1 MFGFGRKKKATDV
14 ATTHD
19 APVTLD
25 TAGQVDTSRNPVGRA
40 LVAGLDRAVRIQ
52 GSTVENYLNR
62 LREKNPGASTEE
74 LQSIVDK
81 HFRYAT
87 IGSGAGAGGAA
98 AIPGVGL
105 FTGAAAIGAESLV
118 FLDAA
123 ALYTVASASL
133 RGIDIRDPER
143 RRALVLIGLLG
154 SSGTAIIDA
163 LLPAGMETA
172 TIPSAR
178 ALTRFSAPTLNQV
191 NNRLTQRA
199 LKTMTKRMT
208 GAVLGKLM
216 PMGIGAVV
224 GSVANRRLAASVID
238 HVRQALGPA
247 QLIPEADQPPA
258 D

>member
-133 RGIDIRDPER
+133 RGILISAIRSGVARWCSSAYWAPPAPRSLTPCCPPAWR
-143 RRALVLIGLLG
+143 RR
-154 SSGTAIIDA
+154 
-163 LLPAGMETA
+163 
-172 TIPSAR
+172 
-178 ALTRFSAPTLNQV
+178 RF
-191 NNRLTQRA
+191 
-199 LKTMTKRMT
+199 
-208 GAVLGKLM
+208 
-216 PMGIGAVV
+216 
-224 GSVANRRLAASVID
+224 
-238 HVRQALGPA
+238 
-247 QLIPEADQPPA
+247 PPPGH
-258 D
+258 